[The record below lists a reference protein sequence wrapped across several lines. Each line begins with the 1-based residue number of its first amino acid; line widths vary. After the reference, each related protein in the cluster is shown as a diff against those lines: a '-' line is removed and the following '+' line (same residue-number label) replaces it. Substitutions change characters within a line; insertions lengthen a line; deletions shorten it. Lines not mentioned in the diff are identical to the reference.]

1 MVWAG
6 VRIATLRRH
15 DRDVQR
21 VGRIARAATL
31 RRLAT
36 PSSVQPPAVEPLPVA
51 AQIGYAVAES
61 GLNTVETLL
70 RLYLLIFYT
79 DEVGL
84 SPSLA
89 GLAVGLGLV
98 WDAVT
103 DPLMGALSDRT
114 RHRLGGRRGYLP
126 LGAALLS
133 AGLLLVFWPPPLA
146 SQLAKF
152 SWLLGS
158 FCFLNTGMT
167 VLSVPYMAMA
177 GELTEDPRVRTNLFG
192 WRFGF
197 ANVGAVLAAALP
209 ILFLVEGHGSA
220 AAIPRV
226 TLVTVVVV
234 LGSALISWRAT
245 AFQPRLPRIVRTEP
259 LLRTFA
265 TALRSRP
272 LRPLLAA
279 YVVATLGIGINA
291 TTAQYYYRYLLGL
304 TEHQVQT
311 LLVVFLGVFTASIV
325 AWVLAAR
332 RHGKRRLMAI
342 GATLLGVG
350 TSALYLFLPKGA
362 YVPTLLLGGV
372 GLGALVGCI
381 VLIDALLTDVIDH
394 DRLRT
399 GQLRSGLYFGV
410 WRFASKMAR
419 ALAIGV
425 AGLVLDLVGFVPN
438 GEQSPAVELALRVQ
452 FGPGVGVFFF
462 AAGAILSA
470 YRFDE
475 RKQEQVRRLLAR
487 RGLGASAP

>member
-1 MVWAG
+1 MPDP
-6 VRIATLRRH
+6 LRC
-15 DRDVQR
+15 
-21 VGRIARAATL
+21 AP
-31 RRLAT
+31 LAT
-36 PSSVQPPAVEPLPVA
+36 SSSATPPAVAPLPVSE
-51 AQIGYAVAES
+51 QIGYAVAES
-61 GLNTVETLL
+61 GINTVETLL

-84 SPSLA
+84 APSLA

-126 LGAALLS
+126 LGAALLA
-133 AGLLLVFWPPPLA
+133 AGLLLVFWPPPLPG
-146 SQLAKF
+146 QVAKF
-152 SWLLGS
+152 GWLLGS

-177 GELTEDPRVRTNLFG
+177 GELTEDPQVRTNLFG

-209 ILFLVEGHGSA
+209 MLFLVEGHGSA
-220 AAIPRV
+220 AAIPMV
-226 TLVTVVVV
+226 TLVTTFVVVV
-234 LGSALISWRAT
+234 TALISWWST
-245 AFQPRLPRIVRTEP
+245 ASLPRLERVPRTEP
-259 LLRTFA
+259 LLRTFR

-279 YVVATLGIGINA
+279 YVVATIGIGINA

-304 TEHQVQT
+304 DEQQVQT

-332 RHGKRRLMAI
+332 RYGKRRLMVF

-350 TSALYLFLPKGA
+350 TSALYLLLPKGA
-362 YVPTLLLGGV
+362 YVATVLLGGV
-372 GLGALVGCI
+372 GLGSLVGCI

-394 DRLRT
+394 DRVRS
-399 GQLRSGLYFGV
+399 GQLRSGLFFGV
-410 WRFASKMAR
+410 WRFASKLAR
-419 ALAIGV
+419 ALAIGI
-425 AGLVLDLVGFVPN
+425 AGVVLDLVGFVPN
-438 GEQSPAVELALRVQ
+438 ERQSGAVDLALRIQ
-452 FGPGVGVFFF
+452 FGPGVGLFFC
-462 AAGAILSA
+462 AAAAILFV

-475 RKQEQVRRLLAR
+475 RKQAQVRRLLAR
-487 RGLGASAP
+487 RGLRSAGL